1 MKKLCFNTRT
11 WNRAEV
17 LELTV
22 ESRASEIIKYGLE
35 RDVCIFIIDNH
46 SDDQTPKVCKRLQ
59 SKYPFI
65 VVWRSPEWKKQE
77 EFFDIPAEVLK
88 KIESEF
94 YWFFGDDDILLK
106 DTLPIVWKVLNS
118 KEALEAVLI
127 HSGHAL
133 LTPHSY
139 KIYSG
144 SISEFLNSMG
154 YNQFIGWGASII
166 LNHKAKLDILYSKFP
181 EDFFQMYYKQYRT
194 AAFSYVLAILHLH
207 CDDKALVIDYPICKP
222 LKHIDPKTAERWES
236 ENVGW
241 RYFLFAKC
249 LKMMYEE
256 GILKKKL
263 KAKFFKYLTY
273 YLWERLLGEMIASR
287 LGIYTRNPR
296 PEEGWDYTL
305 GIADIIDDEEVAEE
319 IRTKVNKARK
329 LCEEYEKIK
338 KEIESKSSIKNNP
351 KVKNELDMLILRSK
365 KIKNELLRL
374 YQECV
379 TPIFKPGWAGEGM
392 ENRVLKL

>member
-1 MKKLCFNTRT
+1 MKKLCFTTRT

-22 ESRASEIIKYGLE
+22 ESRASEIVKYGLE

-59 SKYPFI
+59 RKYPFI
-65 VVWRSPEWKKQE
+65 VVWRSPQWKKQE
-77 EFFDIPAEVLK
+77 DLFDIPTEVLK
-88 KIESEF
+88 KIEAEF
-94 YWFFGDDDILLK
+94 YWCFGDDDILLK

-118 KEALEAVLI
+118 KEASETILI

-133 LTPHSY
+133 LTPYSY

-144 SISEFLNSMG
+144 SILEFSNFMG

-166 LNHKAKLDILYSKFP
+166 LNHKAKLDLLYSKFP
-181 EDFFQMYYKQYRT
+181 KDFFEKYYKQYRT
-194 AAFSYVLAILHLH
+194 AAFSYVLTILHLH

-222 LKHIDPKTAERWES
+222 LKHTDPKTAERWES

-241 RYFLFAKC
+241 RYFLFAKF
-249 LKMMYEE
+249 LKMMYDE

-263 KAKFFKYLTY
+263 RANFFKYLTH
-273 YLWERLLGEMIASR
+273 YLWERFLGEMIASR

-305 GIADIIDDEEVAEE
+305 GIADIIEDEIVSEE
-319 IRTKVNKARK
+319 IRHKVKKARK
-329 LCEEYEKIK
+329 LCEEYEKIQ
-338 KEIESKSSIKNNP
+338 KEIEAKSSMKNTP
-351 KVKNELDMLILRSK
+351 KVQNELRILNLKASE
-365 KIKNELLRL
+365 IKNELLKL

-379 TPIFKPGWAGEGM
+379 SPKFQPGWAGEGM
-392 ENRVLKL
+392 KDRVLKL